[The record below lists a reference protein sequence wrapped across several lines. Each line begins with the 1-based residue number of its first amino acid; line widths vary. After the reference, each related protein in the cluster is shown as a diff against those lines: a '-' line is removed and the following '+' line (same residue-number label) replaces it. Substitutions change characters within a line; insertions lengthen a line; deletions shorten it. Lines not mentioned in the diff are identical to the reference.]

1 MRKTKHYFG
10 QRRGKH
16 NYGLVLNRRGLW
28 VVPRF
33 LRGGFTLA
41 FLKENVQPLETG
53 ADHESAD
60 LWLCGKPLTAAG
72 VAFLEVIRS
81 HPAEPDPNPPVV
93 PFVKYSDYDLPR
105 SPEMEAV
112 YQGAIAQIAK
122 DPDTPL

>member
-28 VVPRF
+28 AVPRF
-33 LRGGFTLA
+33 LREGFTLA

-53 ADHESAD
+53 DPHESAD

-72 VAFLEVIRS
+72 VAFLEVIQAA
-81 HPAEPDPNPPVV
+81 PAEPDPNPPVV
-93 PFVKYSDYDLPR
+93 PFVRYSDYDLPR

-112 YQGAIAQIAK
+112 YQEVVDGIEK
-122 DPDTPL
+122 TMER